1 MAFEHIFFFFLT
13 FYFVLGYS
21 FPGGSV
27 VKDPPAKQEMQVR
40 FLGGEIPQTGAWQ
53 ATVPG
58 VTRVRNN
65 WATKPPP
72 PPPQLINNTGTVP
85 GGQQRGS
92 AVHMHVSVLPQTP
105 FPSRLPH
112 NIDQRSMC
120 YRRSLLVMHFKYR
133 SVYLSIPSSLTSFS
147 PHPPPTHNH
156 KGIWTNFKGGEE
168 ADYKA
173 LGPRSF
179 PGRGYSRCKGGI
191 FSAVY
196 GAGCARGDS

>member
-1 MAFEHIFFFFLT
+1 MHYFNQNYLKHNGLYSVLEEINYSKMCSRGHGASGMLRAEGAGCNLNRRVRARLIGRWHLNTFFFLT

-21 FPGGSV
+21 FPGGPV
-27 VKDPPAKQEMQVR
+27 VKDPPAKQETQVR
-40 FLGGEIPQTGAWQ
+40 FLGREIPQTGAWQ

-112 NIDQRSMC
+112 NIEQRSMC
-120 YRRSLLVMHFKYR
+120 CREVLV
-133 SVYLSIPSSLTSFS
+133 
-147 PHPPPTHNH
+147 
-156 KGIWTNFKGGEE
+156 
-168 ADYKA
+168 
-173 LGPRSF
+173 
-179 PGRGYSRCKGGI
+179 GYA
-191 FSAVY
+191 F
-196 GAGCARGDS
+196 